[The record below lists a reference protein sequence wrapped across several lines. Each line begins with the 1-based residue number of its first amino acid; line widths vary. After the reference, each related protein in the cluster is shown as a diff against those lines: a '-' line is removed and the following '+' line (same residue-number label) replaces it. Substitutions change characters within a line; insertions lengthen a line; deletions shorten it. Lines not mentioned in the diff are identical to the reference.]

1 MDLREIKNEVKREIE
16 TELELYQEKVNS
28 NTKELEL
35 LKQISTDNLMA
46 SHELRKSVES
56 LAQNDLKLEKRLES
70 LARNDLK
77 LEKRLEA
84 LTQNVQRLQ
93 ESQEA
98 LTQSVQKLEKSQESL
113 TRNDLKLEKRLESL
127 TRNVQRFQ
135 DEMKEFKDEMKEFK
149 IEINKKWGELANRL
163 GTLAEDIFGP
173 GIPYLLKSLGYET
186 ELYFFDLGVG
196 PKGRKRQYD
205 VLIFARSEQGKK
217 KVFVAEV
224 KNQARTEDFNQMQ
237 KSLEALPELFEPV
250 RGKTIV
256 PILAAFR
263 FPENIE
269 IYASKRGVLL
279 VRMGGEYLEPLNR
292 EVLRRYE

>member
-16 TELELYQEKVNS
+16 TELELYQEKINS

-46 SHELRKSVES
+46 SYELRQSVES
-56 LAQNDLKLEKRLES
+56 LAQ
-70 LARNDLK
+70 NDLK

-93 ESQEA
+93 ESQET
-98 LTQSVQKLEKSQESL
+98 LTQSVQKLEKSQESF
-113 TRNDLKLEKRLESL
+113 

-135 DEMKEFKDEMKEFK
+135 DEMKEFK

-173 GIPYLLKSLGYET
+173 GIPYLLKNLGFET
-186 ELYFFDLGVG
+186 KGYFFDFKVG
-196 PKGRKRQYD
+196 PEGRRRQYD
-205 VLIFARSEQGKK
+205 VLIFAEAKDGKE
-217 KVFVAEV
+217 KVFMVEV
-224 KNQARTEDFNQMQ
+224 KNQGRSENFDQI
-237 KSLEALPELFEPV
+237 KSLLDALPVLYPAVKGRDIIPV
-250 RGKTIV
+250 
-256 PILAAFR
+256 LAAFR
-263 FPENIE
+263 FGDGVKT
-269 IYASKRGVLL
+269 YASKRGVLL

-292 EVLRRYE
+292 EVLEQ

>member
-46 SHELRKSVES
+46 SYELRQSVES
-56 LAQNDLKLEKRLES
+56 LAQ
-70 LARNDLK
+70 NDLK

-93 ESQEA
+93 ESQET
-98 LTQSVQKLEKSQESL
+98 LTQSVQKLEKSQESF
-113 TRNDLKLEKRLESL
+113 

-135 DEMKEFKDEMKEFK
+135 DEMKEFK

-173 GIPYLLKSLGYET
+173 GIPYLLKSLGFET
-186 ELYFFDLGVG
+186 EAYFFDLEVG
-196 PKGRKRQYD
+196 PKGRRRQYD
-205 VLIFARSEQGKK
+205 VLIFARAEDGRE

-224 KNQARTEDFNQMQ
+224 KNQGRSDDFNQM
-237 KSLEALPELFEPV
+237 KSSLEALPELFPAV
-250 RGKTIV
+250 KGKGIV
-256 PILAAFR
+256 PVLAAFR
-263 FPENIE
+263 FDEGVE
-269 IYASKRGVLL
+269 TYANKRGVLL
-279 VRMGGEYLEPLNR
+279 VRMGGEYLEPLNSD
-292 EVLRRYE
+292 VLKKYL

>member
-1 MDLREIKNEVKREIE
+1 MDLREIKNEIKREISA
-16 TELELYQEKVNS
+16 ELELYQEKVDR
-28 NTKELEL
+28 NTRELEL
-35 LKQISTDNLMA
+35 LRQISTDNLMA
-46 SHELRKSVES
+46 CLELRRSQES
-56 LAQNDLKLEKRLES
+56 
-70 LARNDLK
+70 
-77 LEKRLEA
+77 
-84 LTQNVQRLQ
+84 LTQNVQELRRGQ
-93 ESQEA
+93 ES
-98 LTQSVQKLEKSQESL
+98 LTQNVQELRRSQESL
-113 TRNDLKLEKRLESL
+113 TQNF
-127 TRNVQRFQ
+127 QRFQ
-135 DEMKEFKDEMKEFK
+135 DEMLAFKDEMKKFK

-186 ELYFFDLGVG
+186 ESYFFDLGVG

-224 KNQARTEDFNQMQ
+224 KNQARSEDFNQMQ

-269 IYASKRGVLL
+269 TYASKRGVLL

-292 EVLRRYE
+292 EVLEKYV

>member
-1 MDLREIKNEVKREIE
+1 MDMREIKNEIKREIK
-16 TELELYQEKVNS
+16 TELELYQEKVDH

-46 SHELRKSVES
+46 SYELRQSVES
-56 LAQNDLKLEKRLES
+56 LAQ
-70 LARNDLK
+70 NDLK

-93 ESQEA
+93 ESQET
-98 LTQSVQKLEKSQESL
+98 LTQSVQELEKSQESL
-113 TRNDLKLEKRLESL
+113 TRN
-127 TRNVQRFQ
+127 VQRFQ
-135 DEMKEFKDEMKEFK
+135 DEMKEFKDEMKEFKDEMKEFK

-269 IYASKRGVLL
+269 TYASKRGVLL

-292 EVLRRYE
+292 EVLERYV

>member
-1 MDLREIKNEVKREIE
+1 MDMREIKNEIKREIK
-16 TELELYQEKVNS
+16 TELELYQEKVDH

-46 SHELRKSVES
+46 SYELRQSVES

-70 LARNDLK
+70 LTRNDLEF
-77 LEKRLEA
+77 EKRLEL

-93 ESQEA
+93 ESQET
-98 LTQSVQKLEKSQESL
+98 LTRSVQKLEKSQESF
-113 TRNDLKLEKRLESL
+113 

-135 DEMKEFKDEMKEFK
+135 DEMKEFK

-224 KNQARTEDFNQMQ
+224 KNQARSEDFNQMQ

-269 IYASKRGVLL
+269 TYASKRGVLL

-292 EVLRRYE
+292 EVLERYV

>member
-16 TELELYQEKVNS
+16 TELELYQEKINS

-46 SHELRKSVES
+46 SYELRQSVES

-70 LARNDLK
+70 LTRNDLEF
-77 LEKRLEA
+77 EKRLEL

-93 ESQEA
+93 ESQET
-98 LTQSVQKLEKSQESL
+98 LTRSVQELEKSQESF
-113 TRNDLKLEKRLESL
+113 

-135 DEMKEFKDEMKEFK
+135 DEMKEFK

-186 ELYFFDLGVG
+186 ESYFFDLGVG

-269 IYASKRGVLL
+269 TYASKRGVLL

-292 EVLRRYE
+292 EVLEKYV

>member
-1 MDLREIKNEVKREIE
+1 MDMREIKNEIKREIK
-16 TELELYQEKVNS
+16 TELELYQEKVDH

-46 SHELRKSVES
+46 SYELRQSVES

-70 LARNDLK
+70 LTRNDLEF
-77 LEKRLEA
+77 EKRLEL

-93 ESQEA
+93 ESQET
-98 LTQSVQKLEKSQESL
+98 LTRSVQELEKSQESF
-113 TRNDLKLEKRLESL
+113 

-135 DEMKEFKDEMKEFK
+135 DEMKEFKDEMKEFKDEMKEFK

-186 ELYFFDLGVG
+186 ESYFFDLGVG

-269 IYASKRGVLL
+269 TYASKRGVLL